1 MEFTPEEQAKID
13 LLRLMLGDVS
23 NSVFYPI
30 LTDNE
35 YAMLL
40 IMYDWDV
47 NKATRKAAFSILF
60 YLTQVTYRE
69 RSGDLEVWNNS
80 SIEYRKALNDYLDS
94 DKSILPED
102 LIPWV
107 AGANKEDVCKYQKS
121 SVRSPLA
128 QISTCSNWWT
138 RVDRYSCISDTRDM
152 SNGGFGC
159 GT

>member
-1 MEFTPEEQAKID
+1 MDYTEEQQLAID
-13 LLRLMLGDVS
+13 TLRILLGDIPS
-23 NSVFYPI
+23 SVFYPI
-30 LTDNE
+30 LMDSE
-35 YAMLL
+35 YAIILSMQE
-40 IMYDWDV
+40 WDI
-47 NKATRKAAFSILF
+47 KKSIRRTAFSILF
-60 YLTQVTYRE
+60 YLNQTPTRE
-69 RSGDLEVWNNS
+69 RSGDIEVWVS
-80 SIEYRKALNDYLDS
+80 AAMEYRKSLNDLLNS
-94 DKSILPED
+94 EKNILPED